1 MNKSAREQLAE
12 VIVFLRKDRRFEM
25 TRAANMVGVPAVVF
39 VAWENGREVPDER
52 AWERLKTVIHHGF
65 RAHESLWRQAR
76 IEQGLDRRQ
85 EGSQPT
91 KLTQRPFE
99 RLLAAKK
106 IEVEPPKPPE
116 PKMAPVQQPVE
127 PVKPTTTDIPETLLG
142 EGYDLQA
149 AYVAINQLPPGWGTR
164 LAAQDRAAYAKE
176 LIQQGLKT
184 QEVID
189 KVREKFKVGISSST
203 VTAIREELKKEGKVY
218 KAEPSAPT
226 PPEPPTPA
234 PNEVL
239 NEPPKAPAKAPS
251 PQEDVNEGDLRTA
264 VEMLRSVVPNLK
276 TFSISVDDNGEL
288 EVSYSRREKRVVETI
303 VETSGSFKVR

>member
-12 VIVFLRKDRRFEM
+12 VIAFLRKDRRFEM
-25 TRAANMVGVPAVVF
+25 TRAANLVGVPATLF
-39 VAWENGREVPDER
+39 VEWEKGREVPDER
-52 AWERLKTVIHHGF
+52 AWERLKTVIHTGF
-65 RAHESLWRQAR
+65 RSHESLWRQAR
-76 IEQGLDRRQ
+76 IEQGLERRQ
-85 EGSQPT
+85 EGNQPT

-106 IEVEPPKPPE
+106 VEVEPPKPAVPPTAPTQPTE
-116 PKMAPVQQPVE
+116 SPKPVSPAS
-127 PVKPTTTDIPETLLG
+127 IPENLLG

-149 AYVAINQLPPGWGTR
+149 AYVAINQLPPGWKTR

-189 KVREKFKVGISSST
+189 KVREKFKVGISNST
-203 VTAIREELKKEGKVY
+203 VTDIREELKKEGKVY
-218 KAEPSAPT
+218 K
-226 PPEPPTPA
+226 PEPATPA
-234 PNEVL
+234 PPKPPTTPPREVHK
-239 NEPPKAPAKAPS
+239 EPAKALPE
-251 PQEDVNEGDLRTA
+251 PQEEVNEGDLRAA